1 MRPHRRSTG
10 RNAVTDPASSNAS
23 TRGTG
28 PTHAAP
34 GTGAALGMAIV
45 STQSLAR
52 FVDFHRDELGM
63 DASPEAGLGGAAF
76 ERHWNLAPGTR
87 ARAVLMSV
95 GGSTVGRVLGIE
107 FQAADRRHIA
117 DETRGP
123 FIGYWNLNYYVD
135 DIVAACERL
144 AARGHV
150 FWTRPL
156 AHSVGAG
163 AGAPTEAIFLGPDRV
178 AINLVELGGDANS
191 TVDELR
197 REIAGLPRSR
207 SGFSQVATTAHAT
220 RDLDAALAFHVEVLG
235 MHATIDTVLESA
247 AVNALTGRP
256 RDARTRVV
264 WMRGAHPYGKV
275 ALSQPLNYALVDRAS
290 TTAAPDI
297 GYLAQ
302 GFEVPDLP
310 RAVAHAV
317 RLGATLLS
325 DVQELELAPGMRA
338 AAAMLRAPGSG
349 ALLQLGAARGAG

>member
-1 MRPHRRSTG
+1 MTP
-10 RNAVTDPASSNAS
+10 
-23 TRGTG
+23 
-28 PTHAAP
+28 
-34 GTGAALGMAIV
+34 TGAALGMAIV
-45 STQSLAR
+45 STASLER
-52 FVDFHRDELGM
+52 FVGFHRDELGM
-63 DASPEAGLGGAAF
+63 DASPVADLGGAAF
-76 ERHWNLAPGTR
+76 ERHWNLPPGTR
-87 ARAVLMSV
+87 ARAVLVSV
-95 GGSTVGRVLGIE
+95 GGSDVGRVLGLE
-107 FQAADRRHIA
+107 FLAPRRRFIA

-123 FIGYWNLNYYVD
+123 FIGYWNLNFYVD
-135 DIVAACERL
+135 DIVSACERL

-207 SGFSQVATTAHAT
+207 AGFSAVATTAHAT
-220 RDLDAALAFHVEVLG
+220 RDLEAALAFHVEVLG

-264 WMRGAHPYGKV
+264 WMRGAHPYGKI
-275 ALSQPLNYALVDRAS
+275 ALSQPLNYALTDRAS
-290 TTAAPDI
+290 GTAAPDI

-302 GFEVPDLP
+302 GFEVQDLSS
-310 RAVAHAV
+310 AVAQAR
-317 RLGATLLS
+317 RLGATPLGEVQ
-325 DVQELELAPGMRA
+325 DVEIAPGLHA
-338 AAAMLRAPGSG
+338 PAVLLRAPGSG
-349 ALLQLGAARGAG
+349 ALLQLSAAPAAPHRAAR